1 MIRRA
6 PYPTFGS
13 HNAMTIARISRLAAL
28 SPLLIESLRKQGVEF
43 EQIVIPD
50 EVHDLIL
57 YRNLLTVFEATD
69 DFLHRHLIRSQE
81 QR

>member
-1 MIRRA
+1 MKRLFHSAYPILVWNELGDLPRA
-6 PYPTFGS
+6 VPTFGS

-50 EVHDLIL
+50 EVHDLIS
-57 YRNLLTVFEATD
+57 VPQSTD
-69 DFLHRHLIRSQE
+69 CL
-81 QR
+81 